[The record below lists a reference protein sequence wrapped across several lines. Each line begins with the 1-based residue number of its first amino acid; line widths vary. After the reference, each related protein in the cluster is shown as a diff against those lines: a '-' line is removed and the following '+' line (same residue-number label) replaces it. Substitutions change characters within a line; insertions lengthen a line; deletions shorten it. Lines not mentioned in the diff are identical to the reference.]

1 MVFSVKPD
9 RSTLSAPVAGKL
21 LASARRLPRALL
33 VLLLF
38 CFVLQSTAVQS
49 HVHFAGRAGP
59 PIAANSHGTAL
70 FAAPGKSDGIA
81 DCALCREAATAGAYV
96 LPSSPVLP
104 PPPAPL
110 HWIAPADLAAFALPG
125 APLGW
130 LSRAPPE

>member
-1 MVFSVKPD
+1 MVFSVKSGGSQP
-9 RSTLSAPVAGKL
+9 SAPVADTL
-21 LASARRLPRALL
+21 LASARRLPRTLL
-33 VLLLF
+33 FLLLF
-38 CFVLQSTAVQS
+38 CFVLQGTAVQS
-49 HVHFAGRAGP
+49 HVHFHGRARL
-59 PIAANSHGTAL
+59 PIAANSHGL
-70 FAAPGKSDGIA
+70 VLLAASGKSDGIA

-110 HWIAPADLAAFALPG
+110 RWIAPADLSAFALPA